1 MSNDNFM
8 VMMVRIFIVCLLIF
22 ASSCERPSPLKSGKG
37 AHFIQLLEQGERVK
51 IVTLGT
57 SLTGGTWRWVDV
69 MEEWLNEAYPGLVS
83 IENLGVGAS
92 ASMTVP
98 LMEGNPYTWKKCG
111 LDRIPEAIAAKPDV
125 VFIEFAVND
134 AYVAYNISLQ
144 ESRRNL
150 ESMIHS
156 LTEANAELEII
167 IQTMNVVIDMPE
179 NESKASSDRP
189 ELPKYVKMNEKVAKR
204 HNLLLIDHYSNWKKF
219 LKNEGRQEYI
229 KVVRDG
235 VHPNLDGYRLILLPE
250 LKKTLKQ

>member
-1 MSNDNFM
+1 MK
-8 VMMVRIFIVCLLIF
+8 LI
-22 ASSCERPSPLKSGKG
+22 L
-37 AHFIQLLEQGERVK
+37 
-51 IVTLGT
+51 
-57 SLTGGTWRWVDV
+57 
-69 MEEWLNEAYPGLVS
+69 
-83 IENLGVGAS
+83 
-92 ASMTVP
+92 
-98 LMEGNPYTWKKCG
+98 
-111 LDRIPEAIAAKPDV
+111 EAIAAKPDV

-156 LTEANAELEII
+156 LKEANSEIEII
-167 IQTMNVVIDMPE
+167 LQTMNVVIDMPE

-229 KVVRDG
+229 KVVGDG

>member
-1 MSNDNFM
+1 
-8 VMMVRIFIVCLLIF
+8 MMVRIIIVCLLIF
-22 ASSCERPSPLKSGKG
+22 ASSCERPSPGNPGKG

-83 IENLGVGAS
+83 IQ
-92 ASMTVP
+92 
-98 LMEGNPYTWKKCG
+98 
-111 LDRIPEAIAAKPDV
+111 EAIAAKPD
-125 VFIEFAVND
+125 
-134 AYVAYNISLQ
+134 VAYNISLQ

-156 LTEANAELEII
+156 LKEANSEIEII
-167 IQTMNVVIDMPE
+167 LQTMNVVIDMPE

-189 ELPKYVKMNEKVAKR
+189 KLSKYVKMNEKFAKR
-204 HNLLLIDHYSNWKKF
+204 HNLLFIDHYSNWKKF